1 MTKEEITNGSKKIAE
16 YMGFV
21 YIPFS
26 ADLKDKGF
34 KVAGWYKVEENKPN
48 IQEVTQTSYKHGEED
63 KAIVQKV
70 KVDLTKFRYTIKN
83 GWTLIGDKY
92 YKHVCRSHGEL
103 RYWNSLDALVPVI
116 QKIKNKLNVEIWIN
130 PDGAEHTD
138 FADKNWKTKICQSY
152 DNNLQLSNNVF
163 IVVIETLTHLEKYW
177 KDESN

>member
-1 MTKEEITNGSKKIAE
+1 MTKEEIINGSKKIAE

-48 IQEVTQTSYKHGEED
+48 IKEVTQTSYKLGEED

-70 KVDLTKFRYTIKN
+70 KVDLNKFRYITKN

-103 RYWNSLDALVPVI
+103 RYWNSLDSLVPVI
-116 QKIKNKLNVEIWIN
+116 QKIEKEKDLHFELLYNGYTLYQKYDN
-130 PDGAEHTD
+130 PIE
-138 FADKNWKTKICQSY
+138 SY
-152 DNNLQLSNNVF
+152 DLPNWNNNVF
-163 IVVIETLTHLEKYW
+163 KVVVEFLNSKI
-177 KDESN
+177 